1 MKISDSD
8 KKEIWFLLGIDMLLA
23 NTIGDSA
30 VIGEIIEELDEETV
44 DGINRFF
51 SEQIEK
57 DRKKEKI

>member
-1 MKISDSD
+1 MKMSDSD
-8 KKEIWFLLGIDMLLA
+8 KKEIWILLGIDILLA

-51 SEQIEK
+51 SE
-57 DRKKEKI
+57 